1 MPARAELYSSN
12 GVRLII
18 IIIILTLMMGISDW
32 YSIAESCARGEVGKY
47 IHK

>member
-18 IIIILTLMMGISDW
+18 IIIL
-32 YSIAESCARGEVGKY
+32 RGLIITIFLNSER
-47 IHK
+47 